1 MKPSVLS
8 TSSTWA
14 RSFEPGVETFVFLRI
29 WALRM
34 RANRSPSGSFN
45 AMRSSSPARLH
56 ETGDHALGAELPERD
71 TAHLQLAVIGAR
83 APGDLAA
90 IANAHFGGIA
100 RQLRKL

>member
-45 AMRSSSPARLH
+45 AMRSSSPA
-56 ETGDHALGAELPERD
+56 
-71 TAHLQLAVIGAR
+71 HLQLAVIRAGA
-83 APGDLAA
+83 AGHLAA
-90 IANAHFGGIA
+90 VADARHRRIA
-100 RQLRKL
+100 RQLGKLERRGETLLHREILVAR